1 MLRPQRAFQV
11 RVYRVES
18 QGAQFGIEM
27 PGRGR
32 FSMVDGLI
40 ESVLSHYNYCG
51 MKFATTTRKERRNQ
65 RVSKKLTLP

>member
-27 PGRGR
+27 SGRGR
-32 FSMVDGLI
+32 FSMVGGLI
-40 ESVLSHYNYCG
+40 ESVLSLTERASDMADLG
-51 MKFATTTRKERRNQ
+51 EAGGIGPAT
-65 RVSKKLTLP
+65 